1 MCAAC
6 WVPGDD
12 GCRKLGAGRFGLLE
26 ARCWAMC
33 AGRKGIAAFEV
44 LVPDLNLL
52 TYYSLVLFSL
62 TGLSSLLGATITI
75 AAEEDM
81 AGIII
86 TTDITHYLGTTV
98 IVRRFKY
105 HFLLPGIR
113 VKMWH
118 LLADGKLTLLEI
130 YQPLD
135 QLYAMGAVAF
145 TAAACAYAYA

>member
-1 MCAAC
+1 
-6 WVPGDD
+6 
-12 GCRKLGAGRFGLLE
+12 
-26 ARCWAMC
+26 MC

-118 LLADGKLTLLEI
+118 LRGADGKLTLLER
-130 YQPLD
+130 YESLD
-135 QLYAMGAVAF
+135 VRPYAMWAAVGACAC
-145 TAAACAYAYA
+145 ACAYGYVRGNS